1 MSKTSDISE
10 MTVMT
15 KIIEMTENA
24 EMTDVIYTMN
34 MTKRTKIHIRW
45 L

>member
-1 MSKTSDISE
+1 MSKTSDIS
-10 MTVMT
+10 
-15 KIIEMTENA
+15 EMTENA

-34 MTKRTKIHIRW
+34 MTMRTKIHIRW